1 MEFKKID
8 VLNALKKVNIDN
20 GPSASDVKLNR
31 QDVINNLSKACP
43 KPTSK
48 TPDKVDQMAIIK
60 KMNADLADPAKS
72 IKFESVWKPATTT
85 VKAITQRILTEA
97 SAIPNNSPNAFRL
110 DLKSIVL
117 DRFHSKFTVNRQNN
131 NVTVELIYP
140 NA

>member
-20 GPSASDVKLNR
+20 GPSTSDVKLNR

-72 IKFESVWKPATTT
+72 IKFESVWKPAITT
-85 VKAITQRILTEA
+85 VKDITKRIL
-97 SAIPNNSPNAFRL
+97 N
-110 DLKSIVL
+110 
-117 DRFHSKFTVNRQNN
+117 FHKIDKI
-131 NVTVELIYP
+131 LI
-140 NA
+140 NG